1 MSGFSKLQL
10 LYNKNTMKKIFK
22 VKRLF
27 LVLLLPL
34 FVATTCE
41 DDDASISGF
50 ETQYIIQ
57 NDSSI
62 DLILFTEGGGQLP
75 VASQSDFRIAS
86 DLNATTDPITPSES
100 FIFSNIKLYKMV
112 DANFILA
119 YEQNPIDDALWVF
132 SEPTE
137 NRFEYKLIITD
148 DLID

>member
-1 MSGFSKLQL
+1 
-10 LYNKNTMKKIFK
+10 MKKRFK

-34 FVATTCE
+34 IVATQC
-41 DDDASISGF
+41 DDDDLSNSGF

-62 DLILFTEGGGQLP
+62 DLILFTDGGGQLP
-75 VASQSDFRIAS
+75 VESESFLRVAS
-86 DLNATTDPITPSES
+86 DLNDTTDPITPSES
-100 FIFSNIKLYKMV
+100 FIFSNIKLYKVV
-112 DANFILA
+112 DANFILT

-132 SEPTE
+132 NEPTE
-137 NRFEYKLIITD
+137 NRFEYRLIITD